1 MTEFIEFTRNY
12 SDLSTHRGFQWE
24 FFCERC
30 GNGYRSKFQTSATG
44 VVSEAMETAG
54 GFLGGIFGSIANVS
68 ERVHSAAW
76 EQAHDHA
83 FEEAVDEVIEHFVQ
97 CPHCNGWICR
107 KRCWNESRGMCF
119 NCAPDVAVE
128 AAQAQSQTIADQA
141 RQQVSERQ
149 YNVDQYTKGDD
160 RRAGCPNCGAS
171 LKPNAKFC
179 SECGTAIKTQK
190 FCAECGTQLE
200 SNAKFCP
207 DCGAKQ

>member
-83 FEEAVDEVIEHFVQ
+83 FKAAVDEVKELFIQ
-97 CPHCNGWICR
+97 CPRCNSWVCR
-107 KRCWNESRGMCF
+107 KRCWHEARGLCF
-119 NCAPDVAVE
+119 NCAPDAAVE